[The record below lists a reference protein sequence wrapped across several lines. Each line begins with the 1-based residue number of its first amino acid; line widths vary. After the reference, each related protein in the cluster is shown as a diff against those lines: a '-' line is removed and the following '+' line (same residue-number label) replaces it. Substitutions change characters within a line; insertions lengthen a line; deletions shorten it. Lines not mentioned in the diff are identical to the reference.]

1 MGQVLLPLLLLAL
14 CGLPIAQYMQL
25 VGAAQSALLLF
36 TPQMPPGFSLCSLPG
51 QLPILRV
58 LRVTEARLLKLLGTS
73 RTPTCLLDG
82 SAR

>member
-58 LRVTEARLLKLLGTS
+58 TEARLLKLLGTS
-73 RTPTCLLDG
+73 RMPTCLLDA